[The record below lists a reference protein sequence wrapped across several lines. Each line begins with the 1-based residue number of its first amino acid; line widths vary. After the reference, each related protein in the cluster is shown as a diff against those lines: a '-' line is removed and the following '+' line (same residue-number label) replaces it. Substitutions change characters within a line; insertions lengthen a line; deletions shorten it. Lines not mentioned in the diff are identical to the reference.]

1 MTDKNLGRLGLAKR
15 AGRVAAGFDPAL
27 TAVRDG
33 TAKLVLLASD
43 LSEKTLKEW
52 RFATERHTVP
62 TRTLPHGKAAIGM
75 ALGAYREVG
84 IVAVC
89 DEGFAAAIDR
99 DCL

>member
-15 AGRVAAGFDPAL
+15 AGRVVTGFDPTL

-33 TAKLVLLASD
+33 EAKLVLFASD

-52 RFATERHTVP
+52 QFATGRYDVP
-62 TRTLPHGKAAIGM
+62 TRTLPHSKAAIGA

-84 IVAVC
+84 IVGVC
-89 DEGFAAAIDR
+89 DEGFATAIER
-99 DCL
+99 DSL